1 MKSITRVLAAALVV
15 AVSLLAATTASSA
28 DLLIVDYR
36 GWHVDLSGARGTMP
50 DEKMI
55 TAIKRQIDMVEQVR
69 LKPQVL
75 AFMRTIKTWA
85 NPKQTKTG
93 PGHYARATGIDLR
106 MPLLEPNRPILLHEL
121 LHAYHHQQLPNGF
134 DNADIEKFYERA
146 KGAGWPEESYMM
158 SNHREFFATTAS
170 VYLFG
175 DIPRPPESRKELRT
189 RQPQYYQWL
198 ADLSDDG
205 RPRP

>member
-106 MPLLEPNRPILLHEL
+106 MPLLEPNSPILLHEL
-121 LHAYHHQQLPNGF
+121 LHAYHHQQLPYGF

>member
-1 MKSITRVLAAALVV
+1 MKSIMRVWAAAFVV
-15 AVSLLAATTASSA
+15 AVSLLAPANASSA
-28 DLLIVDYR
+28 DPLIVDYR
-36 GWHVDLSGARGTMP
+36 GWRADLSGARGTMP

-55 TAIKRQIDMVEQVR
+55 TAIKRQIDMVEQVK

-75 AFMRTIKTWA
+75 AFMRSIKIWA

-93 PGHYARATGIDLR
+93 PGHYARTTGIDLR
-106 MPLLEPNRPILLHEL
+106 MPLLESNKPILLHEL

-134 DNADIEKFYERA
+134 DNADVEKFYERA
-146 KGAGWPEESYMM
+146 KDAGWPKDSYMM

-175 DIPRPPESRKELRT
+175 DIPRPPESRKDLRT

-198 ADLSDDG
+198 ADLFDDG
-205 RPRP
+205 KPRP

>member
-93 PGHYARATGIDLR
+93 PGHYARATGIDLS

-121 LHAYHHQQLPNGF
+121 LHSYNHQQLPNGF

>member
-1 MKSITRVLAAALVV
+1 MKIVKRVRATALAV

-28 DLLIVDYR
+28 DPLIIDYR
-36 GWHVDLSGARGTMP
+36 GWHADLSGARGTMP
-50 DEKMI
+50 DETMI
-55 TAIKRQIDMVEQVR
+55 TAIKRQIDMVEEVK

-75 AFMRTIKTWA
+75 AFMRAIKIWA

-106 MPLLEPNRPILLHEL
+106 MPLLEPNKPILLHEL

-146 KGAGWPEESYMM
+146 RSAGWPGESYMM

-189 RQPQYYQWL
+189 RQPHYYQWL
-198 ADLSDDG
+198 ADLFDDG
-205 RPRP
+205 KPRP

>member
-1 MKSITRVLAAALVV
+1 MRQVTRALAIALAL
-15 AVSLLAATTASSA
+15 AVSLLAATTPGSA
-28 DLLIVDYR
+28 DPLILDYR
-36 GWHVDLSGARGTMP
+36 GWHVDLSEARGTMP

-55 TAIKRQIDMVEQVR
+55 VAIKRQIDMVEQVR
-69 LKPQVL
+69 LKPQVI
-75 AFMRTIKTWA
+75 AFMRTIKIWA
-85 NPKQTKTG
+85 NPKQTMTG

-106 MPLLEPNRPILLHEL
+106 MPLLDPNKPILLHEL
-121 LHAYHHQQLPNGF
+121 LHAYHHQQLPDGF

-158 SNHREFFATTAS
+158 SNKREFFATTAS

-175 DIPRPPESRKELRT
+175 DIPRPPESRKEVRT

-198 ADLSDDG
+198 ANLFDDG
-205 RPRP
+205 RARP

>member
-121 LHAYHHQQLPNGF
+121 LHAYHHQQLPTGF